1 MKTNTW
7 ILIVLL
13 GLTASGL
20 ALSTTLSGHFAT
32 ACILGGAGVK
42 AALVGWRFMDLRD
55 AHFVWRLG
63 FAALLC
69 LILGVLLLLDRVLL
83 PA

>member
-7 ILIVLL
+7 ILLILL
-13 GLTASGL
+13 GLTLSGF
-20 ALSTTLSGHFAT
+20 ALSATISGQLAA

-42 AALVGWRFMDLRD
+42 AALVGWRFMDLRE
-55 AHFVWRLG
+55 AHVLWRLG

-69 LILGVLLLLDRVLL
+69 LILGVLLLLERVLV